1 MQGEERNFASSTST
15 MSRAGHP
22 RKIPTGTLLVKD
34 ISNLATL
41 DEKIGELKDAAIYV
55 EGNTIAWVGQTADLP
70 EKFKS
75 ADEVIS
81 LADRT
86 VAPGLVNTHR
96 ELLLLLNYIR
106 DHLLPSFRVVTLLK
120 HMPAWPRNLPGRYPV
135 SCLMPV
141 PLQTICTSHCQGVV
155 GRYQLVSLSSEP
167 CASCVTHIV
176 PVFVTVFV

>member
-1 MQGEERNFASSTST
+1 

-55 EGNTIAWVGQTADLP
+55 EGNIIAWVGQTAELP
-70 EKFKS
+70 DKFKS
-75 ADEVIS
+75 ADQVVS

-96 ELLLLLNYIR
+96 E
-106 DHLLPSFRVVTLLK
+106 HLSIQSR
-120 HMPAWPRNLPGRYPV
+120 
-135 SCLMPV
+135 
-141 PLQTICTSHCQGVV
+141 
-155 GRYQLVSLSSEP
+155 
-167 CASCVTHIV
+167 
-176 PVFVTVFV
+176 